1 MAQFVYTLCAL
12 MSVACAVLLLRQ
24 YRLTGGRLLFWCAGC
39 FICFAVT
46 NVLLFVD
53 LVIIPHGVDLSLP
66 RAAVSLGGIIMLLAA
81 LIWEG
86 H

>member
-1 MAQFVYTLCAL
+1 MAHFVYTLCAL
-12 MSVACAVLLLRQ
+12 MSIGCAVLLLRQ
-24 YRLTGGRLLFWCAGC
+24 NRLTGGRLLFWSAGC

-46 NVLLFVD
+46 NILLFVD
-53 LVIIPHGVDLSLP
+53 LVIIPDVDLNLP
-66 RAAVSLGGIIMLLAA
+66 RAAISLGGIVMLLAA